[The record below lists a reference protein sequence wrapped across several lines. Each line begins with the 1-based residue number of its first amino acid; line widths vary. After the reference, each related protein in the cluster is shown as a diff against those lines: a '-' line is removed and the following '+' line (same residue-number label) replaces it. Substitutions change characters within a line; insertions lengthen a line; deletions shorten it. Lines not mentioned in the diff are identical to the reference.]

1 VRSNDGVTSFVVS
14 EPGGIETR
22 IVSPLRGLHNVSNVT
37 AVIAMLRSLSIDT
50 RHVVEAVESFA
61 GVNRRFEIVGTVH
74 GATLVDDY
82 AHLPREIDAVLS
94 AARSSDDGWRRVVA
108 VFQPNRF
115 NRMAVMSD
123 EYGVAFG
130 SADILVLTDIY
141 ASGTAP
147 IPGVDGRLVVSA
159 VERVRPDL
167 EIVYE
172 PDRARLATV
181 VAGLLREGDVC
192 ISMGCGDIESLPREI
207 LSLRGA

>member
-1 VRSNDGVTSFVVS
+1 
-14 EPGGIETR
+14 
-22 IVSPLRGLHNVSNVT
+22 LRGLHNVSNVT
-37 AVIAMLRSLSIDT
+37 AVIAMVRALSIDT
-50 RHVVEAVESFA
+50 RHVVEAVESFG
-61 GVNRRFEIVGTVH
+61 GVNRRFEIVGTVD

-115 NRMAVMSD
+115 NRMAAMSD

-130 SADILVLTDIY
+130 SADLLVLTDIY

-181 VAGLLREGDVC
+181 VAGLLRDGDVC
-192 ISMGCGDIESLPREI
+192 ISMGCGDIELLPREI